1 MFRMAPAETTSP
13 TRIWKLLPLILH
25 PFAENTGS
33 EKLIDS
39 SRASLMLQGLLPSG
53 HLTKDELDER
63 LLAGRYCEVRMLF
76 YVGRDLIRWIDQC
89 LDLCDRDEELKKAG
103 MCYQAFAAL
112 LVDDPPQNVREKL
125 KTWGVADYRSI
136 FCRALGL
143 NAIFAELPPRNMIS
157 EEFVRHY
164 YRYADQLYL
173 SRQLLWNFTELQPSQ
188 FVFDLY
194 ASGEYSRMLERE
206 WEATADL
213 DDDLIQ

>member
-1 MFRMAPAETTSP
+1 MAVTSAP
-13 TRIWKLLPLILH
+13 STRTWKLPPLILH
-25 PFAENTGS
+25 PFAESAGPD
-33 EKLIDS
+33 KLVES

-63 LLAGRYCEVRMLF
+63 LLGGRYCEIKMLF
-76 YVGRDLIRWIDQC
+76 YVGRDLTRWIDQC
-89 LDLCDRDEELKKAG
+89 LDLSGRDETLRAAG

-112 LVDDPPQNVREKL
+112 LVDDPPPQVREKL

-136 FCRALGL
+136 FSRSLGL
-143 NAIFAELPPRNMIS
+143 NAIFAELPPRNMLA

-173 SRQLLWNFTELQPSQ
+173 SRQLLWNFTEIRPQQ
-188 FVFDLY
+188 FDFDLF

-206 WEATADL
+206 WGEEPEFREDGEL
-213 DDDLIQ
+213 ES